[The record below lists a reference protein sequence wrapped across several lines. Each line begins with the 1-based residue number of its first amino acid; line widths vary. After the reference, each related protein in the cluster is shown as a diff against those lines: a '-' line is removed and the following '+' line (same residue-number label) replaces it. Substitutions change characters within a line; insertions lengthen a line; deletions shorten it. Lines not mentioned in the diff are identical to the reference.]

1 MLHDSPFRR
10 WIENW
15 IACHLVKLSKE
26 NFCHRFLIK
35 EQDNLSKCYAG
46 VSEIQG
52 HGSIYVG
59 PV

>member
-15 IACHLVKLSKE
+15 IACHLVKLSKD
-26 NFCHRFLIK
+26 NLCHRFLIK

-52 HGSIYVG
+52 HG
-59 PV
+59 